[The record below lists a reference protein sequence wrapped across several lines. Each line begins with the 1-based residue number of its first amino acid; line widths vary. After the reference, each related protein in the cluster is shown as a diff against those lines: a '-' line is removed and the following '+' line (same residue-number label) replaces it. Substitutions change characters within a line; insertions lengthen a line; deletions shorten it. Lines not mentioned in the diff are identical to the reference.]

1 MQKKTFE
8 IGLVMAGAVSA
19 GAYTAGVLDFLLQAL
34 NEWEKVKEHSD
45 DKVPP
50 HEVKISVIAGAS
62 AGGMTAAILAAMIN
76 GDYAPINCLPN
87 REPDQDEIE
96 RNKLYN
102 AWVERIDISKLLRDQ
117 DLQDSSAN
125 VISLLDS
132 TILETI
138 ADDAIAFKHSGSRP
152 GYFTDP
158 LNLYLTLTNL
168 NGIPYD
174 IEFKGQT
181 GKGQDL
187 AKHTD
192 YVQFA
197 LSDHKPDS
205 EVSEWL
211 NPGDTDHPNWEKLK
225 NVALATGAFPV
236 GLAPRIINR
245 PFAQYNMRFWPVP
258 RQPDSTDSAP
268 LECIKME
275 HIKPNWPAV
284 LTNEFHFL
292 AVDGGVMDNEP
303 MELARRSLKRN
314 KNSNSRSAGNVD
326 RSLIMIA
333 PFPGVPMERLKK
345 KKELE
350 NYNIATVITRLFNSL
365 LEQSRFKPDEL
376 LLAQEEDVYNQFLIA
391 PIRRLK
397 DGELAAHPVA
407 SGALYGFSG
416 FLSKKF
422 RMHDFQLGRRNC
434 QQFLKRYFALP
445 VEEAR
450 SNPVFENYN
459 EGDFN
464 RFSFQKKGKSFLP
477 IIPLFNDANKEI
489 LPIQWNT
496 LKVSESDLDK
506 LRNNITKRTKAVSS
520 RLIVKNIEG
529 RFYRIAAK
537 IVVWFKIGD
546 IVNSIMQM
554 IANELEKFKLKA

>member
-1 MQKKTFE
+1 MQKKNFE

-96 RNKLYN
+96 RNKLYD

-117 DLQDSSAN
+117 DLQDSNAS
-125 VISLLDS
+125 VTSLLDS
-132 TILETI
+132 TILDKI
-138 ADDAIAFKHSGSRP
+138 ADDAITFKNTHSRP
-152 GYFTDP
+152 NYITDP
-158 LNLYLTLTNL
+158 LNLFLTLTNL

-174 IEFKGQT
+174 IEFKGRT

-187 AKHTD
+187 TKHTD
-192 YVQFA
+192 YVQFT
-197 LSDHKPDS
+197 LSDQKPDS

-211 NPGDTDHPNWEKLK
+211 NPGDADHPNWETLK

-245 PFAQYNMRFWPVP
+245 PFSQYNMRFWPVP
-258 RQPDSTDSAP
+258 QQPDPTDTAP
-268 LECIKME
+268 FECVKME
-275 HIKPNWPAV
+275 HIKPNWPPD

-292 AVDGGVMDNEP
+292 SIDGGLMDNEP
-303 MELARRSLKRN
+303 MELARRSLKKN
-314 KNSNSRSAGNVD
+314 GNSNSRSAGNVD

-376 LLAQEEDVYNQFLIA
+376 LLAQEENIYNQFLVA
-391 PIRRLK
+391 PVRRLEN
-397 DGELAAHPVA
+397 GELASHPIA
-407 SGALYGFSG
+407 SGSLHGFGG

-434 QQFLKRYFALP
+434 QQFLKKYFVLP

-450 SNPVFENYN
+450 MNPIFEDYS
-459 EGDFN
+459 EDDFR
-464 RFSFQKKGKSFLP
+464 RFSFHEKGTDFLP
-477 IIPLFNDANKEI
+477 IIPLFNDAKVEI
-489 LPIQWNT
+489 LPIQWHT
-496 LKVSESDLDK
+496 LKISERDLNK
-506 LRNNITKRTKAVSS
+506 LRVDITNRTKAVID
-520 RLIVKNIEG
+520 RLIVKNIG
-529 RFYRIAAK
+529 SWLYRAIAK
-537 IVVWFKIGD
+537 TVVRFKIND

-554 IANELEKFKLKA
+554 IANELEKFKLKT